1 MSDYVKSTNFYSKDA
16 LISGNPNKII
26 KGAELDD
33 EFNNIATAVAT
44 KADLN
49 SPTFTG
55 IPSGPTATAGTSTT
69 QFATTAF
76 VQNVAGSLGTL
87 SSQNASSVAITGG
100 TITGTTISG
109 ITDIAVADGGT
120 GVSTIAANAVVLG
133 NGTNAIQ
140 TVSPGTSGN
149 ILTSNGTTW
158 TSSVPV
164 GGLGVGQSYSDVT
177 SSRALGTT
185 YTNSTGKPISVM
197 VFVSISNGS
206 AISGYCNGLNVVT
219 SSQFA
224 GGGTFI
230 TWIVPAGSTYSASGA
245 YSSLAQW
252 TELR

>member
-44 KADLN
+44 KSNLN

-55 IPSGPTATAGTSTT
+55 IPLAPTAASGTNTT
-69 QFATTAF
+69 QVATTAF
-76 VQNVAGSLGTL
+76 VTSVVNTLGTMAT
-87 SSQNASSVAITGG
+87 QNKNAVDITGG
-100 TITGTTISG
+100 TVVG
-109 ITDIAVADGGT
+109 ITDLTVADGGT
-120 GVSTIAANAVVLG
+120 GVSTIPANAVVVG
-133 NGTNAIQ
+133 NGTSAIQ
-140 TVSPGTSGN
+140 TIAPGTSGN
-149 ILTSNGTTW
+149 VLTSNGTAW
-158 TSSVPV
+158 TSTAPAGS
-164 GGLGVGQSYSDVT
+164 LGIGQSYSDVT

-197 VFVSISNGS
+197 VFVGISNGS
-206 AISGYCNGLNVVT
+206 AIYGYCNGLNVVT

-230 TWIVPAGSTYSASGA
+230 TWIVPAGSTYSASGP
-245 YSSLAQW
+245 YSSLSQW
-252 TELR
+252 VELR